1 MSASIPASR
10 LPRPT
15 WAFIL
20 ALALLAVAGGGL
32 LFYATPQ
39 GLGLNDDSIAYIA
52 GARSLLSGQGY
63 REIWI
68 VSAGFVTH
76 FPPGFSSALAYFSL
90 ITGIDPLRAAR
101 LLNGLLFALN
111 TFLMGWLALRM
122 TKSQA
127 IGLFT
132 AALFVL
138 TPSILKIHSNAMSE
152 PLYIFFTLLTFLS
165 LDFYFSPH
173 PQPLSQRN
181 WGWGKGWLWLILAG
195 SLTGLA
201 YLTRYAALALL
212 ATGVIALLILHSG
225 WRKRLVSAGI
235 LLAGFV
241 PWAAAWEIRNLL
253 VGGNLTNRTLGWHPI
268 VEENAH
274 TGLRTFSEFVVPV
287 NSWQLSL
294 IKVDWLFETILILLG
309 LILLVWVLKVG
320 LPRFFQPVKN
330 PQPET
335 ISFLNGLYIFGYFL
349 TLVATMTFFD
359 PATRFQLRI
368 ASPIFVSLLVM
379 LAYGLSRL
387 AAGRGRRVVWG
398 VVALIL
404 VVSLIGSVGTV
415 QDLHHGGQVYANE
428 RWYDAPAIAVLRG
441 LPRDVAIHSNQPGVI
456 YLYVGRAG
464 SLLPQDVASARELQA
479 QVRAGQ
485 AVIVIFKDANLDE
498 ATAAYYDALG
508 QGLHAEK
515 YNGDVIYSAP

>member
-1 MSASIPASR
+1 MMPSLASSPASR

-15 WAFIL
+15 WAFIS
-20 ALALLAVAGGGL
+20 ALALLAIAGGGL

-76 FPPGFSSALAYFSL
+76 FPPGFSSALAFFSL
-90 ITGIDPLRAAR
+90 ITGMDPLRAAR
-101 LLNGLLFALN
+101 LLNGLLFMLN

-122 TKSQA
+122 TKSQV
-127 IGLFT
+127 ISLFT

-152 PLYIFFTLLTFLS
+152 PLYIFFALLTFLS
-165 LDFYFSPH
+165 LDFYFDLSPS
-173 PQPLSQRN
+173 PFRR
-181 WGWGKGWLWLILAG
+181 GVRGEVWLISAG

-201 YLTRYAALALL
+201 YLTRYAALVLL
-212 ATGVIALLILHSG
+212 ATGVIAPLILQSE

-235 LLAGFV
+235 LLAGFI
-241 PWAAAWEIRNLL
+241 PWAAAWAIRNEI
-253 VGGNLTNRTLGWHPI
+253 VGGSLTNRGIGWHPI
-268 VEENAH
+268 AESNAR
-274 TGLRTFSEFVVPV
+274 TGIRTFSEFLVPIQ
-287 NSWQLSL
+287 SWQLSL
-294 IKVDWLFETILILLG
+294 IKIDGLFQIILIVLG
-309 LILLVWVLKVG
+309 LGLLIWTLKVG
-320 LPRFFQPVKN
+320 LPRFFQPEKN

-349 TLVATMTFFD
+349 SLVATMTFFD
-359 PATRFQLRI
+359 PATKFQLRI
-368 ASPIFVSLLVM
+368 VSPILVSLLLM
-379 LAYGLSRL
+379 LAYGLKRL
-387 AAGRGRRVVWG
+387 AAWRWRGIAVS
-398 VVALIL
+398 VAAL
-404 VVSLIGSVGTV
+404 VLAVSVIGSVGTA
-415 QDLHHGGQVYANE
+415 QDLHRGGQVYANE
-428 RWYDAPAIAVLRG
+428 RWYDAPVIAVLRS
-441 LPRDVAIHSNQPGVI
+441 LPKDVAIHSNQPGVV

-464 SLLPQDVASARELQA
+464 SLLPKDVASVRELQA

-485 AVIVIFKDANLDE
+485 AVIVIFKATPMDE
-498 ATAAYYDALG
+498 ATQAYYDALG
-508 QGLHAEK
+508 QGLHEEK